1 MIWRARTTFWQM
13 IARRLDKSALAVPAR
28 QSHITIFEA
37 LKESKPCLKE
47 TSSLL
52 STTMAGIRDALEQLL
67 TAQGHCVELYSCG
80 EEFIRAATFSAATCL
95 LVDIGYIS
103 GMELGRHLAASGFM
117 FPIIF
122 MTGSQDELT
131 RTQAVKFGCVAYLQK
146 PLKAAELN
154 EAISL
159 AIGKSVRK

>member
-28 QSHITIFEA
+28 
-37 LKESKPCLKE
+37 L
-47 TSSLL
+47 
-52 STTMAGIRDALEQLL
+52 GD
-67 TAQGHCVELYSCG
+67 
-80 EEFIRAATFSAATCL
+80 
-95 LVDIGYIS
+95 IS

-159 AIGKSVRK
+159 AIGKSVRKGKFDFRANH

>member
-1 MIWRARTTFWQM
+1 MASRLPDDFGGVALLIVRGPGIGKKLDCKPLIWRARTTFWQM
-13 IARRLDKSALAVPAR
+13 KARRLDKSALAVPAR
-28 QSHITIFEA
+28 
-37 LKESKPCLKE
+37 L
-47 TSSLL
+47 
-52 STTMAGIRDALEQLL
+52 GD
-67 TAQGHCVELYSCG
+67 
-80 EEFIRAATFSAATCL
+80 
-95 LVDIGYIS
+95 IS

-159 AIGKSVRK
+159 AIGKSVRKGKFDFRANH

>member
-1 MIWRARTTFWQM
+1 MRVGLTRANKNLADDNKTIR
-13 IARRLDKSALAVPAR
+13 KAVPISGTDDNHKCREYIVQKNVIAVVDDD
-28 QSHITIFEA
+28 
-37 LKESKPCLKE
+37 
-47 TSSLL
+47 
-52 STTMAGIRDALEQLL
+52 AGIRYALGGLL
-67 TAQGHCVELYSCG
+67 TSWGYVVELYGSA
-80 EEFIRAATFSAATCL
+80 EDFVRASISSAAACL
-95 LVDIGYIS
+95 LVDIQLGDVS
-103 GMELGRHLAASGFM
+103 GVELGRHLAASGFM

>member
-1 MIWRARTTFWQM
+1 
-13 IARRLDKSALAVPAR
+13 
-28 QSHITIFEA
+28 
-37 LKESKPCLKE
+37 
-47 TSSLL
+47 
-52 STTMAGIRDALEQLL
+52 MAGIRDALEQLL

-95 LVDIGYIS
+95 LVDIQ
-103 GMELGRHLAASGFM
+103 LGIFQAWNWAVIWQPAASCF
-117 FPIIF
+117 IIF

-131 RTQAVKFGCVAYLQK
+131 RTQVVKFGCVAYLQK